1 MAESPCNLLLAL
13 VTQPQNSNEWKI
25 YVSTDLSN
33 MSLEDLKQLEKDVA
47 KAIKTFE
54 ARKKAEAMAAAE
66 AAAKEHGFSLGDLTG
81 GGKTKSVSVP
91 KYQHPEN
98 PELTWT
104 GRGRKPKWFEEALKS
119 GKPENDL
126 LIA

>member
-1 MAESPCNLLLAL
+1 MS
-13 VTQPQNSNEWKI
+13 V
-25 YVSTDLSN
+25 DLSK

-47 KAIKTFE
+47 KAIKSFE

-66 AAAKEHGFSLGDLTG
+66 AAAKEFGFSLNELSG
-81 GGKTKSVSVP
+81 GTNAKTVSVP

-104 GRGRKPKWFEEALKS
+104 GRGRKPKWFEEALKA
-119 GKPENDL
+119 GKSEQDL